1 MRYLVSRVVR
11 SYGAGVSTAA
21 VIEAMVL
28 RIRAA
33 MWIAVRVGG
42 GGDVRSWRSM
52 LRITGSCRW
61 QGGNSRGWTCWL
73 DEMSV
78 AVASIGLDRQTA
90 WVGCVFVVISIDSIS
105 ISCRTSDSDPIM
117 LIR

>member
-42 GGDVRSWRSM
+42 GCEV
-52 LRITGSCRW
+52 
-61 QGGNSRGWTCWL
+61 
-73 DEMSV
+73 V
-78 AVASIGLDRQTA
+78 AVNVEDNGFLPLAGWKQSRLDLLVR
-90 WVGCVFVVISIDSIS
+90 
-105 ISCRTSDSDPIM
+105 
-117 LIR
+117 